1 MTLSDFLGRHLAEG
15 AIIVRI
21 ERVQGST
28 PREAGATMIVSR
40 HDSAGTIGG
49 GQLEFH
55 CLDLAR
61 EMLATG
67 EDRRRVD
74 LPLGPQ
80 MGQCCGGRVQVSL
93 VRAIAVD
100 LTALRDNEAKAA
112 AGRPQVLIF
121 GAGHTG
127 RALAHCLSL
136 LPLAVTLIDDR
147 PGQFAGLPEAISC
160 LHLDDP
166 EQALAT
172 APSGAAFIVL
182 THSHALD
189 YRLTEAALLRGDAA
203 YVGMIGSG
211 TKRVRFEASFRRRH
225 PGSTALTSLTC
236 PIGGSDVHDKRPE
249 VIAALTAAEL
259 VRWLLGEKAAFA
271 GKDAT
276 APEKGRAAHD
286 AAA

>member
-1 MTLSDFLGRHLAEG
+1 MTLADFLAVSLSEG

-21 ERVQGST
+21 ERAQGST
-28 PREAGATMIVSR
+28 PREAGATMIVGS

-49 GQLEFH
+49 GQLEFQ

-67 EDRRRVD
+67 EDRRRID

-80 MGQCCGGRVQVSL
+80 MGQCCGGRVEVSL
-93 VRAIAVD
+93 ARAIPAD
-100 LTALRDNEAKAA
+100 LAALRASETKAA
-112 AGRPQVLIF
+112 ARRPQVLIF

-127 RALAHCLSL
+127 KALARCLSL
-136 LPLAVTLIDDR
+136 LPLAVTLVDDR
-147 PGQFAGLPEAISC
+147 PGQFGDVPETVAC

-166 EQALAT
+166 ETALAD
-172 APSGAAFIVL
+172 ARPGAAFIVL

-189 YRLTEAALLRGDAA
+189 YRLAEAALLRGDTA

-211 TKRVRFEASFRRRH
+211 TKRARFEASFRRRR
-225 PGSTALTSLTC
+225 PGSTALTRLTC

-276 APEKGRAAHD
+276 LPEKGRAAHD

>member
-1 MTLSDFLGRHLAEG
+1 MTLADFLAVSLSEG

-21 ERVQGST
+21 ERAQGST
-28 PREAGATMIVSR
+28 PREAGTTMIVGS

-67 EDRRRVD
+67 EDRRRID

-80 MGQCCGGRVQVSL
+80 MGQCCGGRVEVSL
-93 VRAIAVD
+93 ARAIPAD
-100 LTALRDNEAKAA
+100 LAALRASETKAA
-112 AGRPQVLIF
+112 ARRPQVLIF

-127 RALAHCLSL
+127 KALARCLSL
-136 LPLAVTLIDDR
+136 LPLAVTLVDDR
-147 PGQFAGLPEAISC
+147 PGQFGDVPETVAC

-166 EQALAT
+166 ETALAD
-172 APSGAAFIVL
+172 ARPGAAFIVL

-189 YRLTEAALLRGDAA
+189 YRLAEAALLRGDTA

-211 TKRVRFEASFRRRH
+211 TKRARFEASFRRRR
-225 PGSTALTSLTC
+225 PGSTALTRLTC